1 MPQPSCPHTSAPVRS
16 CLCPAQVR
24 YHYDPTVFAP
34 SAVYDP
40 HIITDRLRELAFLN
54 PAATLLFRAHPAK
67 GGAAAAAAGAASGDA
82 RGHIDAMEFVCK
94 WKLGDAVPGAAPS
107 PDAAA
112 PDAAEGV
119 AAAGAEAAGQAG
131 SSSKGSGKGKKGK
144 GRGSKKGGAVA
155 GAGAH
160 AQSLDGVDVGDG
172 WSVYAYRGGLSE
184 FVGWMN
190 KVREGV
196 PDTRFGGLLEAVV

>member
-1 MPQPSCPHTSAPVRS
+1 MPMSSPPK
-16 CLCPAQVR
+16 VR

-54 PAATLLFRAHPAK
+54 PAATLLFRAHTDK
-67 GGAAAAAAGAASGDA
+67 GGAAAAAAATSNAASGDA
-82 RGHIDAMEFVCK
+82 RGHIDTMQFVCK
-94 WKLGDAVPGAAPS
+94 WKLGDAVPGATPP
-107 PDAAA
+107 PDAASS
-112 PDAAEGV
+112 DAAEGV
-119 AAAGAEAAGQAG
+119 AVAGAEAAGQAG
-131 SSSKGSGKGKKGK
+131 SSSKNSGKGKKGK
-144 GRGSKKGGAVA
+144 GKGSKKGGAEA
-155 GAGAH
+155 GSH

-196 PDTRFGGLLEAVV
+196 PDTRFGGLSEAVV